1 MEVMAALVI
10 LTIFILPFFNIF
22 YQGFSITA
30 ENRVKEKSLQLAVNK
45 MESLK
50 IVSFNLLEKEN
61 RQNIVDIDGRKY
73 MKKVTVKRE
82 SPFLKKIII
91 TISYQES
98 YQEILSLTAKRS
110 LSKKDKRV
118 KGDE

>member
-1 MEVMAALVI
+1 MVALVI

-22 YQGFSITA
+22 YQGFSISA

-61 RQNIVDIDGRKY
+61 RQNIVDIEGRKY

-82 SPFLKKIII
+82 TPYLKKIN
-91 TISYQES
+91 ISIS
-98 YQEILSLTAKRS
+98 SPGSDREILILTTKRS
-110 LSKKDKRV
+110 LSKKDKRR
-118 KGDE
+118 